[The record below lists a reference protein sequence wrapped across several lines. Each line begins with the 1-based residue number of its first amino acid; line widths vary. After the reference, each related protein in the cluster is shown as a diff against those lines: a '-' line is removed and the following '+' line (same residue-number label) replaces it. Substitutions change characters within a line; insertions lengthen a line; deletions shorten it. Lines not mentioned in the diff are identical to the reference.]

1 VEHEPERRSIPPDYD
16 EDHERFRLA
25 RSLVHRHSEVEDVHR
40 RVAERMLAER
50 LTPVLDVGCGEGE
63 LSRYLPEGAWVGL
76 DSSAEMLS
84 RAPHPSTQGKATA
97 LPFPDAS
104 FGAVA
109 LLYVLYHLDDPALA
123 LTEAQRVLRAGG
135 MLAAAAP
142 SQRDS
147 PELAH
152 ALPARPSTFDAE
164 IGPELVSEHFSA
176 IEVERW
182 DAPVLEL
189 PDAAAVRDY
198 LVGKGTDP
206 AQAEAAAAAARP
218 PLRVTKRG
226 ALIFGRKPAPV
237 G

>member
-152 ALPARPSTFDAE
+152 ALPAGPRRSMRRSVPNSSPSTS
-164 IGPELVSEHFSA
+164 PRSRSSA
-176 IEVERW
+176 GMRRCWSFPMPPRCVTTWSARGRTRRK
-182 DAPVLEL
+182 P
-189 PDAAAVRDY
+189 
-198 LVGKGTDP
+198 
-206 AQAEAAAAAARP
+206 RP
-218 PLRVTKRG
+218 PPRQRGLRFASPSG
-226 ALIFGRKPAPV
+226 AR
-237 G
+237 

>member
-84 RAPHPSTQGKATA
+84 RAASIDAREGDCASVPGRLVRGRGASLRP
-97 LPFPDAS
+97 LPPRRPRARPQRGPAGASRRRDARRR
-104 FGAVA
+104 GAE
-109 LLYVLYHLDDPALA
+109 PTG
-123 LTEAQRVLRAGG
+123 LTGARPRPAGG
-135 MLAAAAP
+135 
-142 SQRDS
+142 
-147 PELAH
+147 
-152 ALPARPSTFDAE
+152 PSTFDAE